1 MIFNFDTIIDRRKTN
16 SLKFDNIDKTLGVAP
31 DAIPMWVADMDFA
44 VAPCIADA
52 LRARMEHRVLGYTLR
67 TESFAE
73 SIVGWQKR
81 RNGWV
86 VKPEWVGFSPGV
98 VAGIAVAISQFT
110 KPGEKVIVQTPV
122 YHPFFLTVK
131 ALGREVAYNSLL
143 NHRQYAQIDFDDL
156 ELKARTAKMLLLCNP
171 HNPGG
176 RVWTRAELARIA
188 DICSRNGVMVVSD
201 EIHSDLVYKPAVFT
215 PYASISDASA
225 QKSLTLSAPS
235 KTFNIAGLAT
245 SYVVAPNAEILK
257 RYNAGLDAMHI
268 GFGNL
273 FGNVA
278 LEAAYNGGD
287 EWVDQLI
294 SYLKGNVDFAIGYA
308 EKNIPQM
315 HIVRPEATFLLWCD
329 CREFNMSER
338 ELSDFFAHRAKVAV
352 NMGSMFGQEG
362 RGFVRLNIG
371 CPRATL
377 ETALER
383 IKTALP

>member
-1 MIFNFDTIIDRRKTN
+1 MVFNFDTPIDRRGTN
-16 SLKFDNIDKTLGVAP
+16 SLKFDNIDKTLGVDP

-52 LRARMEHRVLGYTLR
+52 LRARMEHQVLGYTLR

-73 SIVGWQKR
+73 SIASWQKR
-81 RNGWV
+81 RNGWI

-110 KPGEKVIVQTPV
+110 MPGDKIIVQTPV
-122 YHPFFLTVK
+122 YHPFFLTAK
-131 ALGREVAYNSLL
+131 ALGRDVVYNSLL
-143 NHRQYAQIDFDDL
+143 NHGQYAQIDFDDL
-156 ELKARTAKMLLLCNP
+156 ELKARYAKMLLLCNP

-176 RVWTRAELARIA
+176 RVWTRDELARIA

-201 EIHSDLVYKPAVFT
+201 EIHSDLIYRPAVFT
-215 PYASISDASA
+215 PYASISNASA
-225 QKSLTLSAPS
+225 QNSLTLSASS

-294 SYLKGNVDFAIGYA
+294 PYLKGNVDFAIGYA

-315 HIVRPEATFLLWCD
+315 QIVRPESTFLLWCD

-338 ELSDFFAHRAKVAV
+338 ELADFFAHKAKVAV
-352 NMGSMFGQEG
+352 NMGSMFGTEG

-377 ETALER
+377 QMALER
-383 IKTALP
+383 IKEAL

>member
-1 MIFNFDTIIDRRKTN
+1 MVFNFDTPIDRRGTN
-16 SLKFDNIDKTLGVAP
+16 SLKFDNIDKTLGVDP

-52 LRARMEHRVLGYTLR
+52 LRARMEHQVLGYTLR

-73 SIVGWQKR
+73 SIASWQKR
-81 RNGWV
+81 RNGWI

-110 KPGEKVIVQTPV
+110 MPGDKIIVQTPV
-122 YHPFFLTVK
+122 YHPFFLTAK
-131 ALGREVAYNSLL
+131 ALGRDVVYNSLL
-143 NHRQYAQIDFDDL
+143 NHGQYAQIDFDDL
-156 ELKARTAKMLLLCNP
+156 ELKARNAKMLLLCNP

-176 RVWTRAELARIA
+176 RVWTRDELARIA

-201 EIHSDLVYKPAVFT
+201 EIHSDLIYRPAVFT
-215 PYASISDASA
+215 PYASISNASA
-225 QKSLTLSAPS
+225 QNSLTLSAPS

-278 LEAAYNGGD
+278 LEAAYNSGD

-294 SYLKGNVDFAIGYA
+294 PYLKGNVDFAIDYA

-315 HIVRPEATFLLWCD
+315 QIVRPESTFLLWCD

-338 ELSDFFAHRAKVAV
+338 ELADFFVHKAKVAV
-352 NMGSMFGQEG
+352 NMGSMFGTEG

-377 ETALER
+377 QMALER
-383 IKTALP
+383 IKEAL

>member
-1 MIFNFDTIIDRRKTN
+1 MVFNFDTPIDRRGTN
-16 SLKFDNIDKTLGVAP
+16 SLKFDNIDKTLGVDP

-52 LRARMEHRVLGYTLR
+52 LRARMEHQVLGYTLR

-73 SIVGWQKR
+73 SIASWQKR
-81 RNGWV
+81 RNGWI

-110 KPGEKVIVQTPV
+110 MPGDKIIVQTPV
-122 YHPFFLTVK
+122 YHPFFLTAK
-131 ALGREVAYNSLL
+131 ALGRDVAYNSLL
-143 NHRQYAQIDFDDL
+143 NHGQYTQIDFDDL
-156 ELKARTAKMLLLCNP
+156 ELKARNAKMLLLCNP

-176 RVWTRAELARIA
+176 RVWTRDELARIA

-201 EIHSDLVYKPAVFT
+201 EIHSDLIYQPAIFT
-215 PYASISDASA
+215 PYASISNASA
-225 QKSLTLSAPS
+225 QNSLTLSAPS

-294 SYLKGNVDFAIGYA
+294 PYLKGNVDFAIGYA

-315 HIVRPEATFLLWCD
+315 QIVRPESTFLLWCD

-338 ELSDFFAHRAKVAV
+338 ELADFFAHKAKVAV
-352 NMGSMFGQEG
+352 NMGSMFGTEG

-377 ETALER
+377 QMALER
-383 IKTALP
+383 IKEAL